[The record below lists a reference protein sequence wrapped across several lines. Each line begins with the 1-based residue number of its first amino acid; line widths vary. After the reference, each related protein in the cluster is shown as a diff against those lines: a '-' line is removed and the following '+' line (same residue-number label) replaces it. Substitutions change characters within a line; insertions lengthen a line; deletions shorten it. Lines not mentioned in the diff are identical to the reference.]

1 MVINITHRL
10 VLALRLVDTADGR
23 TIKDKTIVIR
33 KDGIVVKPMIKD
45 DGYFV
50 FSNMERKNFTLELTA
65 RGYETYR
72 GEVDFDQLD
81 PVRPLLVLHMV
92 PGQNY
97 RGLYPCLS
105 LEGQA
110 SGITAIDAVRAGV
123 DICQIKGWDLANMQI
138 TITNPYR
145 VRLESVWYALVDP
158 DSGTYEV
165 FRVIR
170 QISDLVF
177 EIDRVLKTAFQPYFP
192 VCPLIFGSIGPGDRY
207 CLRVADD
214 QDGAR
219 VIVRTQCDGQESF
232 ETVDLKRSQNE
243 SSASLKK
250 RGDDAWRNRL

>member
-33 KDGIVVKPMIKD
+33 KDGIVIKPMVKE

-50 FSNMERKNFTLELTA
+50 LSNMERKNFILELSA
-65 RGYETYR
+65 REFETYR

-81 PVRPLLVLHMV
+81 PIRPELVLHMV

-105 LEGQA
+105 LEGCA
-110 SGITAIDAVRAGV
+110 SGITAIDAVRAGI
-123 DICQIKGWDLANMQI
+123 DICQIRGWDSANKQI
-138 TITNPYR
+138 TITNPFR

-158 DSGTYEV
+158 DSETYEV

-170 QISDLVF
+170 QISDQVF
-177 EIDRVLKTAFQPYFP
+177 EIDRELLTAFQPYFP
-192 VCPLIFGSIGPGDRY
+192 VCPLIFGSVEPGDRY

-214 QDGAR
+214 QDAAR
-219 VIVRTQCDGQESF
+219 VIVRKQCDGKEYF
-232 ETVDLKRSQNE
+232 ETVDLKRLQDAN
-243 SSASLKK
+243 SASSKNK
-250 RGDDAWRNRL
+250 GG